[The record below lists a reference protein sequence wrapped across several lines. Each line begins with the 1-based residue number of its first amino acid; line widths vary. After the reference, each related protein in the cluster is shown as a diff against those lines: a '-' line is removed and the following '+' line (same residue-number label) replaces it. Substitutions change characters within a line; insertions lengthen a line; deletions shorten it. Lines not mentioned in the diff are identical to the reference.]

1 MARGIGDRRSRA
13 RFEIVGT
20 LTGTLQTWR
29 RLEIRNL
36 GPGGAL
42 LEASVPLP
50 PGSLVAGRLAL
61 RGRSSQVQA
70 DVRHITTLVER
81 ETARY
86 LVGVQ
91 WDSLER
97 VADFISVE
105 GMRPVQSAP
114 RDSMERRATPRFV
127 AGSDAELEQPQWAT
141 VELLD
146 VSTTGVLF
154 SSPALLP
161 LGERGE
167 LRARLGHA
175 SFSAQVEVRRTAPPR
190 PPSQGHR
197 VGASFVS
204 LPEGSRLHLEDFIGN
219 ARH

>member
-1 MARGIGDRRSRA
+1 MGRGIGDRRSRP

-36 GPGGAL
+36 GLGGAL
-42 LEASVPLP
+42 LEATVPLP
-50 PGSLVAGRLAL
+50 PGSRIGGRLAL

-70 DVRHITTLVER
+70 QVRHITTLVEPD
-81 ETARY
+81 TARY
-86 LVGVQ
+86 LMGVQ
-91 WDSLER
+91 WDASDR
-97 VADFISVE
+97 VADLISVE
-105 GMRPVQSAP
+105 GMRPVHSGP
-114 RDSMERRATPRFV
+114 RESLERRATPRFI

-167 LRARLGHA
+167 LRARLGDA
-175 SFSAQVEVRRTAPPR
+175 SFSAQIEVRRVAPPR

>member
-1 MARGIGDRRSRA
+1 MGRGIGDRRSRA

-29 RLEIRNL
+29 RLEIRNV

-50 PGSLVAGRLAL
+50 PGSRIAGRLAL
-61 RGRSSQVQA
+61 TGRSTEIQA
-70 DVRHITTLVER
+70 EVRHITTLVER
-81 ETARY
+81 ETTHY
-86 LVGVQ
+86 LMGVQ
-91 WDSLER
+91 WDSTER
-97 VADFISVE
+97 VADLINVE
-105 GMRPVQSAP
+105 GMRPVQSAR
-114 RDSMERRATPRFV
+114 RDGIERRTAGRFV
-127 AGSDAELEQPQWAT
+127 AGSDAELEQPQWVT

-146 VSTTGVLF
+146 VSTMGTLF
-154 SSPALLP
+154 SCPTLLSV
-161 LGERGE
+161 GERGE
-167 LRARLGHA
+167 LRARLGDA
-175 SFSAQVEVRRTAPPR
+175 SFIAQIEVRRTAPPK
-190 PPSQGHR
+190 PPAQNHR

>member
-1 MARGIGDRRSRA
+1 MLA
-13 RFEIVGT
+13 
-20 LTGTLQTWR
+20 GTLQTWR
-29 RLEIRNL
+29 RLEIRDL
-36 GPGGAL
+36 GAGGAL
-42 LEASVPLP
+42 LEASVPLS
-50 PGSLVAGRLAL
+50 PGSRIGGRLAL

-81 ETARY
+81 DTARY

-91 WDSLER
+91 WDSSDQ
-97 VADFISVE
+97 VADLISAE
-105 GMRPVQSAP
+105 GMRPVQSGL
-114 RDSMERRATPRFV
+114 RESMERRATPRFI
-127 AGSDAELEQPQWAT
+127 AGSDAELDQPQWAT
-141 VELLD
+141 VELID

-154 SSPALLP
+154 SSPTLLP

-167 LRARLGHA
+167 LRARLGAA
-175 SFSAQVEVRRTAPPR
+175 SFSTQIEVRRTAPPR

>member
-1 MARGIGDRRSRA
+1 VARGIGDRRSRA

-36 GPGGAL
+36 GATGAL

-50 PGSLVAGRLAL
+50 PGSRIGGRLAL

-70 DVRHITTLVER
+70 EVRHITTLVER
-81 ETARY
+81 DSARY
-86 LVGVQ
+86 LMGVQ
-91 WDSLER
+91 WDSTER
-97 VADFISVE
+97 VADLFSAE
-105 GMRPVQSAP
+105 GMRPVHIGV
-114 RDSMERRATPRFV
+114 RENVERRQAARFI

-154 SSPALLP
+154 SSPMLP
-161 LGERGE
+161 IVGERGE
-167 LRARLGHA
+167 LRARLGDA
-175 SFSAQVEVRRTAPPR
+175 SFLAQVEVRRTAPPK
-190 PPSQGHR
+190 PPVHGHR
-197 VGASFVS
+197 VGASFVT

>member
-1 MARGIGDRRSRA
+1 MGRGIGDRRSRA

-36 GPGGAL
+36 GLGGAL
-42 LEASVPLP
+42 LEATVPLS
-50 PGSLVAGRLAL
+50 PGSRIGGRLAL

-70 DVRHITTLVER
+70 EVRHITTLVER

-86 LVGVQ
+86 LLGVQ
-91 WDSLER
+91 WDLSER
-97 VADFISVE
+97 LADLISME
-105 GMRPVQSAP
+105 GMRPVQGGAREST
-114 RDSMERRATPRFV
+114 ERRAAARFV
-127 AGSDAELEQPQWAT
+127 AGADAELEQPQWAT

-154 SSPALLP
+154 SAPTLVGV
-161 LGERGE
+161 GERGE
-167 LRARLGHA
+167 LRARLGDA
-175 SFSAQVEVRRTAPPR
+175 SFSAQIEVRRTAPPK
-190 PPSQGHR
+190 PPAQGHR